1 MKLSSKVF
9 RLVFIT
15 FVSLTLISNVISL
28 YFVQSLYSKEIL
40 NNLDNVMTQ
49 QKRNVDYRLIR
60 LYELLIY
67 PSYSDNIIETIL
79 NTDPAQLDAA
89 EKNELKNQMEDYF
102 LLNIYI
108 PARTYFYTATFNI
121 VIDESYPVSELFLS
135 ESQNVVSSK
144 IFKDTINYSSDIRS
158 YRSPRD
164 DSFLTFSR
172 GIVYRQEPGTS
183 SPVYIGSV
191 YITIHYSDLTDS
203 LQNFTNN
210 EEQSF
215 YLISPDMDIFG
226 VREDFSD
233 DTIRAALEK
242 MDDYEYD
249 YYRLKSFSLKQG
261 SSEYLVQVIELNTNW
276 MIMHVLNYDQIN
288 RDTFPIVLVVAITTL
303 VMAFFIFL
311 LSHRLIPKIIC
322 SPITNLSDSMQ
333 SIIAS
338 KNYDQEISTK
348 DPCLEISTLYS
359 SFNRLLK
366 HITSQIEEL
375 NESNQ
380 KKQEAE
386 LKVLQKLI
394 NPHFLYN
401 TLDSI
406 GFSVMNSY
414 PEIAKSIS
422 TLSDLLR
429 YATYEPY
436 KMVTLASE
444 IDNIRK
450 YIEIQN
456 FCYSMDIRL
465 YVKTKHA
472 DSFYLPKLTLQPLVE
487 NAIQHGIRE
496 CANEHLRPF
505 IRFSTVLQD
514 DGLILLLENNGK
526 DPDISAIEEILGSEN
541 PTSKLGVYN
550 VNARLVMQFGEKAK
564 LQYSKRKGGGT
575 VIRIC
580 IPC

>member
-49 QKRNVDYRLIR
+49 QKQNVDYRLIR

-108 PARTYFYTATFNI
+108 PARTYFYTAAFNI

>member
-49 QKRNVDYRLIR
+49 QKQNVDYRLIR

-79 NTDPAQLDAA
+79 NTDPAQLNAA

-108 PARTYFYTATFNI
+108 PARTYFYTAAFNI

-496 CANEHLRPF
+496 CANEHMRPF

>member
-49 QKRNVDYRLIR
+49 QKQNVDYRLIR

-79 NTDPAQLDAA
+79 NTDPAQLNAA

-108 PARTYFYTATFNI
+108 PARTYFYTAAFNI